1 MKKKSA
7 TISVDEAAEVLG
19 VSRGSA
25 YKAAHSGELPTI
37 KIGKRLLILRDK
49 FTQMLTQEIS
59 APTVKKTDEAQRG

>member
-7 TISVDEAAEVLG
+7 ATISIDEAAEVLG

-25 YKAAHSGELPTI
+25 YKAAHAGELPII

-49 FTQMLTQEIS
+49 FEEMLDGPQ
-59 APTVKKTDEAQRG
+59 PKTKAAS